1 MRAKGYSVPS
11 GGLEAIH
18 ADWIS
23 HTCLCCCVWLFT
35 SFMFLISY
43 LFTVIIASEL
53 AFLVGKE
60 NVFSLAD
67 HHCHGFKHSERERR
81 VKWKL
86 RLGELIKLIAVQL
99 CWRRTVSVTCHRD
112 LFAAQSSSELQQLVL

>member
-1 MRAKGYSVPS
+1 
-11 GGLEAIH
+11 
-18 ADWIS
+18 
-23 HTCLCCCVWLFT
+23 
-35 SFMFLISY
+35 MFLISY

-67 HHCHGFKHSERERR
+67 HHCHGFKRSERERR

-86 RLGELIKLIAVQL
+86 RLGELIKLIAVL
-99 CWRRTVSVTCHRD
+99 EENSVCD
-112 LFAAQSSSELQQLVL
+112 LPSRLVCSPVE